1 MLVERPSSGF
11 GLIRPTCELSR
22 MAISFGDTNP
32 RYRHENILQMDLDL
46 PEPTIE
52 DFDETPSQK
61 LIETI
66 NITLADDYDQ
76 EDTDEKMPNVYIENP
91 ELLTKENVIKQR
103 QEN

>member
-1 MLVERPSSGF
+1 
-11 GLIRPTCELSR
+11 
-22 MAISFGDTNP
+22 
-32 RYRHENILQMDLDL
+32 MDLDL